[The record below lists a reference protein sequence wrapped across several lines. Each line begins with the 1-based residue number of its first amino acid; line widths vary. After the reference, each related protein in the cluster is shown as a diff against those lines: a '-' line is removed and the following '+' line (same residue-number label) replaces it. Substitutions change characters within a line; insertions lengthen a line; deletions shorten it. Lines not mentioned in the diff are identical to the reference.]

1 MHAARGASKMR
12 AFSDRLPRAR
22 LFGHRTRAATGASVL
37 FNSVEFVFFLPIV
50 LAVHFLVLR
59 RSWRLQKGFL
69 VVASYA
75 FYMSWNPRFGV
86 LLLLSTMVDYVVGLR
101 LGRSEAPGRRR
112 ALLLVSVTVNLGIL
126 GFFKY
131 GRFFA
136 ESVAPVVGRSDAV
149 FMDVILPVGI
159 SFYTFQSLSYS
170 IDVYRGTQ
178 RPCASLLDFMLYVAF
193 FPQLVAGPI
202 VRSGDFLPQMRAR
215 PPVPG
220 PLVEDALA
228 RIAMGFVKKVVLADT
243 LGEYVDQVFGHVGVL
258 GGWNAVLATY
268 AYAFQIYFDF
278 SGYSDIAI
286 GVAQLFGVRL
296 PENFARPYLATS
308 PREFWQRWHMSLST
322 WLRDYLYVPLGGN
335 RRGAARMYVNV
346 LLTMLLGGLW
356 HGASWNFV
364 AWGGFHGVLLA
375 IERAMG
381 RGRTAAPGAWR
392 TWIGRAV
399 TFNLICVGWIL
410 FRARTLG
417 DAWGM
422 FTSLADGT
430 FVVTP
435 EAVRALWVVVAAM
448 LVHGGRS
455 AARWRSEQVARPPL
469 RQGAVYATA
478 IILVFIFSPGT
489 GRFIYFQF

>member
-1 MHAARGASKMR
+1 M
-12 AFSDRLPRAR
+12 
-22 LFGHRTRAATGASVL
+22 L
-37 FNSVEFVFFLPIV
+37 FNSIEFVFFLPVV
-50 LAVHFLVLR
+50 LVVHFLVLR

-69 VVASYA
+69 VAASYA
-75 FYMSWNPRFGV
+75 FYMSWNPRFGL

-101 LGRSEAPGRRR
+101 LGRSTSVSGRR
-112 ALLLVSVTVNLGIL
+112 ALLLVSVAINLGIL

-131 GRFFA
+131 WRFFA
-136 ESVAPVVGRSDAV
+136 ENVAPVLGSSDAV
-149 FMDVILPVGI
+149 LLDVLLPVGI

-202 VRSGDFLPQMRAR
+202 VRSSDFLPQMRAR
-215 PPVPG
+215 PVVSG

-243 LGEYVDQVFGHVGVL
+243 LGEYVDQVFGHAGVL
-258 GGWNAVLATY
+258 GGWNALLATY

-296 PENFARPYLATS
+296 PENFARPYLAAS
-308 PREFWQRWHMSLST
+308 PREFWQRWHISLST

-335 RRGAARMYVNV
+335 RRGGARTYVNL

-356 HGASWNFV
+356 HGAAWNFV
-364 AWGGFHGVLLA
+364 AWGGFHGVLLVL
-375 IERAMG
+375 ERMAGPG
-381 RGRTAAPGAWR
+381 REAAAGPLR
-392 TWIGRAV
+392 TWVGRAG
-399 TFNLICVGWIL
+399 TFHLVCAGWIL
-410 FRARTLG
+410 FRAPTLG
-417 DAWGM
+417 DAWAV

-435 EAVRALWVVVAAM
+435 EAVRALGVLALAM
-448 LVHGGRS
+448 LAHAGRS
-455 AARWRSEQVARPPL
+455 AARWRSDQVARPPL
-469 RQGAVYATA
+469 RQGAVYGAL
-478 IILVFIFSPGT
+478 IILVLLFSPGT